1 MVESLRGTHFHQ
13 YLLASILPLI
23 VESHMGLCLS
33 KLHCCLQMLVTNA
46 QAYNDT
52 NFITTAKCFTIQT
65 CSLYYKSFTIVND
78 SGQYYKIVIKII
90 ITILAK
96 ALLGS

>member
-1 MVESLRGTHFHQ
+1 
-13 YLLASILPLI
+13 
-23 VESHMGLCLS
+23 
-33 KLHCCLQMLVTNA
+33 MLVTNA
-46 QAYNDT
+46 QAYNGT

-90 ITILAK
+90 IYDPI
-96 ALLGS
+96 